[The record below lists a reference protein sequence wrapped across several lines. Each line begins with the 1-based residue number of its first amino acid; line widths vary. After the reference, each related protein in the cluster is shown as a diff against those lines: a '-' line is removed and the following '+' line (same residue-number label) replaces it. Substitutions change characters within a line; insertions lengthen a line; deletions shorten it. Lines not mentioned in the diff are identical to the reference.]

1 MISVIVERKE
11 INLFLFLIH
20 SVKKMIELLV
30 MYIFTLFE
38 GRAKKVKS

>member
-20 SVKKMIELLV
+20 SVSKMIELLV
-30 MYIFTLFE
+30 MYILTLFE